1 MKQLDTA
8 VAQAPLKSDDEVS
21 LRLPKDARQDLV
33 RLSDDQ
39 LYLVGGGDDF
49 ICW

>member
-8 VAQAPLKSDDEVS
+8 VVQAPLNLAEEVS

-39 LYLVGGGDDF
+39 LLLIGGGEEAV
-49 ICW
+49 CW

>member
-8 VAQAPLKSDDEVS
+8 VVQAPLKSDDEVS
-21 LRLPKDARQDLV
+21 LRLPKDVRQDFV

-39 LYLVGGGDDF
+39 LVLVGGGDE
-49 ICW
+49 IVCW